1 MAKRMTIRMVNSLAE
16 QIQSIAEKRGI
27 SINALITEM
36 AWDFVEQWNSKMN
49 KTTADNKNN

>member
-36 AWDFVEQWNSKMN
+36 AWDFVEQWNCKMN